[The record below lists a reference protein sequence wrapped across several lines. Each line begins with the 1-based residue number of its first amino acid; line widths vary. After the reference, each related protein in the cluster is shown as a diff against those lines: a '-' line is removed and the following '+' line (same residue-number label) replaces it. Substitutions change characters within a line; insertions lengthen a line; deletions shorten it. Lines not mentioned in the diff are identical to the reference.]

1 MVTLLVQSLSEQS
14 GRKFLQGSFENIH
27 SVESNIRLTAF
38 IELELEF
45 FEKEIFAT
53 LALTFDERLLPIC
66 KCYITSFETN

>member
-27 SVESNIRLTAF
+27 SVESNLRRLTAF

-53 LALTFDERLLPIC
+53 LALTLDERLLPTC
-66 KCYITSFETN
+66 KCYFF